1 MLQIMLIMLI
11 LIFALQAGVLCAV
24 QKPGSKSDLALDYNL
39 QIPANKGKVP
49 CVIICSGQG
58 YHKDLPLI
66 KEFAD
71 LAEQSGFAAVRF
83 NWSYFTAKGKP
94 SEDGNKELTDIENII
109 KLAKQNPG
117 IDSTRIY
124 IAGKSMGSL
133 LAYYAFQE
141 HKELKGCILLT
152 PILSKAEE
160 GNSYYPDLAKETRP
174 VAFILGDRDSGMCK
188 LTELYKYLGTC
199 AQNISV
205 VALAGEHGIQ
215 IEGDDDNPDV
225 QKINKESIK
234 LAVESAVYRLK
245 VFEYDKSKL

>member
-1 MLQIMLIMLI
+1 MLRQPYLLIIIITLMQTCL
-11 LIFALQAGVLCAV
+11 LFAAGKNEA
-24 QKPGSKSDLALDYNL
+24 KSGTKLDYDL
-39 QIPANKGKVP
+39 QIPSAKQKVP

-66 KEFAD
+66 KDFAV
-71 LAEQSGFAAVRF
+71 LAEKNGFAAVRF
-83 NWSYFTAKGKP
+83 NWSYFSAKGNP
-94 SEDGNKELTDIENII
+94 SEDGNKEFGDIEEII
-109 KLAKQNPG
+109 TLVKQNPK

-133 LAYYAFQE
+133 FAYYAFQE

-152 PILSKAEE
+152 PLLSKAED
-160 GNSYYPDLAKETRP
+160 GNNYYADLALETRP
-174 VAFILGDRDSGMCK
+174 VAFILGDRDTSMCK

-205 VALAGEHGIQ
+205 VTLAGAHGIQ
-215 IEGDDDNPDV
+215 IEGDDANPAVKD
-225 QKINKESIK
+225 INKEGIR

-245 VFEYDKSKL
+245 VMEYDDR

>member
-1 MLQIMLIMLI
+1 MMQILLIVLIILQI
-11 LIFALQAGVLCAV
+11 GVLCAV
-24 QKPGSKSDLALDYNL
+24 QKPNSKPDLKLDYDL
-39 QIPANKGKVP
+39 QIPANKEKVP

-71 LAEQSGFAAVRF
+71 LAEKSGFAAVRF

-94 SEDGNKELTDIENII
+94 SADGNAELADLESII
-109 KLAKQNPG
+109 NLVKQNAK

-133 LAYYAFQE
+133 LAWNAFQE

-152 PILSKAEE
+152 PLLSKAEE

-174 VAFILGDRDSGMCK
+174 VVFILGDRDTSMCK

-205 VALAGEHGIQ
+205 VALAGAHGIQ
-215 IEGDDDNPDV
+215 IEDEADNPNLK
-225 QKINKESIK
+225 KINQEGIR

-245 VFEYDKSKL
+245 VFEYDQKK